1 MKKRFFRAAMK
12 MCRTATEL
20 EFGQLGFEFRFWD
33 SLILSR
39 NPL

>member
-1 MKKRFFRAAMK
+1 MKKIFNAAMK
-12 MCRTATEL
+12 MCTTTTEL
-20 EFGQLGFEFRFWD
+20 EFGQLGFEFRFLD